1 MSSTKPK
8 SKKPA
13 GPRPVASSTPTADRL
28 SWQAPFVLG
37 VVAAVLFWLTIQ
49 PRQQHFDYTARIAV
63 AFLQGHIGLRSQP
76 PSWLNE
82 MVPYHNSFYSVF
94 PLGAVLSLLPV
105 AVLQVMRLV
114 NSFPGGI
121 IAAILV
127 GFCVYT
133 FYQLAALEAISTP
146 RRILLAL
153 FPIFGTWSWCNLG
166 FGGAWQ
172 LALGFALLGETGALY
187 FTLVR
192 PRPLLAGAAFALAFG
207 NRTEIILTAPIF
219 IYWWY
224 SQIPADEPRREH
236 WKSVAWFL
244 AIPISLGFVTLAY
257 NFARFGSI
265 FDFGYTRI
273 PNVTEEPW
281 YLHGLFSLYAIPW
294 NVNKML
300 FEGMLDIPDFPYVQP
315 HAFGC
320 SIFIASPFLC
330 LLLREGGRFR
340 APAWLAIGILT
351 FVLWCHGN
359 PGGWQFSYRYGMSL
373 LPWMFL
379 LILGNG
385 PRKWSKTEAI
395 LLLVSVVINAIAVYG
410 FLWTDNIHP

>member
-1 MSSTKPK
+1 M
-8 SKKPA
+8 
-13 GPRPVASSTPTADRL
+13 PVA
-28 SWQAPFVLG
+28 LG
-37 VVAAVLFWLTIQ
+37 IIAAVVFWLTIQ
-49 PRQQHFDYTARIAV
+49 PRQQHFDYTARIAG
-63 AFLQGHIGLRSQP
+63 AFLHGQLGLSRQP

-82 MVPYHNSFYSVF
+82 MVPYHDRFYSVF
-94 PLGAVLSLLPV
+94 PLGAVISLLPI
-105 AVLQVMRLV
+105 ALLQVIGLLTV
-114 NSFPGGI
+114 FPGGV

-127 GFCVYT
+127 GLCVAA
-133 FYQLAALEAISTP
+133 FYLLSGLEAISIS
-146 RRILLAL
+146 RRILLAF
-153 FPIFGTWSWCNLG
+153 FPIFGSWSWCNLG

-187 FTLVR
+187 FSLVR

-219 IYWWY
+219 LYWWY
-224 SQIPADEPRREH
+224 FQNAANEAPRQR
-236 WKSVAWFL
+236 WRPVALFV
-244 AIPISLGFVTLAY
+244 AIPMALGLATLAY

-294 NVNKML
+294 NVYKML

-320 SIFIASPFLC
+320 SIFIASPFLF
-330 LLLREGGRFR
+330 LLFREGGRFR
-340 APAWLAIGILT
+340 VPAWLAIGILT

-359 PGGWQFSYRYGMSL
+359 PGGWQFSYRYGMSF

-379 LILGNG
+379 LILSNG

-395 LLLVSVVINAIAVYG
+395 LLLVSIAVNAIAVYE